1 MLCPRI
7 GATRCAPTIM
17 TQATIKEPRQQNLLG
32 RPLASVL
39 AMDWEKAIY
48 IAFILIAII
57 SRFYMVGDRVVSH
70 DESLH
75 TQYSWQ
81 FYNGDGF
88 QHTPLMHGPFL
99 FHITA
104 ASFWLFGDSDFT
116 SRIPVA
122 LFGVILVVMP
132 YFLRQW
138 LGKKG
143 ALFASFLLLISPYTV
158 YYSRYIRH
166 DIYVIVFAMVTFI
179 ATVHYLRTRQ
189 EYLLWWFAAGV
200 SMMFTIKEVSFM
212 YVAIFGSFLVLRLLA
227 RVFTATWFYDRWKE
241 TKGLF
246 ALLAL
251 AAVILIAGLSGSA
264 IFGSEEGGAEGEVA
278 VAADPLTEGA
288 GGLSAVA
295 TSIDSLTKGIQ
306 VIGLLGLGIMLF
318 VIANRLKKQLQRYP
332 EFDII
337 VLYVTLVLPTMTAF
351 IVSRFGVDARDYTMP
366 HCSLTLTDGTPLTGW
381 RYAAEWVTNGQCW
394 GAFISSPVFM
404 SGGILIA
411 LLIVSV
417 AVGLWWGGR
426 RWFVPAIIFHVLF
439 ALFYTSLFT
448 NPGGW
453 LSGMIGSLAYWLE
466 QQGVERGSQ
475 PDHYYIFVTTFYE
488 FLPIWLSFL
497 AVGLWLKM
505 RNVGKSVGFW
515 IQALFVAFIAYQ
527 FTTWLFN
534 RPNAPT
540 DSLSLTANLLIL
552 IVVLAAVA
560 AQYMIRFRDDAPD
573 WLHASARW
581 ILLAAVIALSVGIA
595 NLPFKATTVIDDAG
609 LEQLSQTSL
618 PGVLAVF
625 IVLGAAIVYFF
636 MLRPPQA
643 DAATTKVAWHTRLEI
658 EELFGFIPYVIWW
671 MVLNWVIYTWAGEKM
686 PWLSTHIVIPT
697 ALIAGWYLNKRLK
710 EISTREL
717 LSQKSLALIGTTMV
731 LLLALFFSLQTALLD
746 VEFGGAKTLTNLTG
760 LNVLIGR
767 VALIVIPAALLLRH
781 LTRDADRA
789 TISRSWLFAGFILLT
804 ALTIQFTYQANYLN
818 GDYANEFLVYAHGSP
833 ATKKQVMAQIDE
845 ISMRL
850 EGDKSMRVSFD
861 NKSSWPYY
869 WYLRDYNNQHFFGEN
884 PDASIADSP
893 VILAGSDKWDT
904 IENIV
909 RDDYVH
915 NTYHYIW
922 WPMEEY
928 RNLSWDALYG
938 VNRNATQERG
948 LGSREVRQAMWDIFM
963 HRDYAKFGEVF
974 GGTYTEGQWPLR
986 ADLRLYIRRDVLAS
1000 LWDSGLQVANY
1011 TPPVDPY
1018 AAGEV
1023 FPTAVQSFGDGSLN
1037 APRNVTV
1044 ANGRV
1049 YVADTNNHRVQVYD
1063 QAGTFAFGIGE
1074 FGAGPG
1080 QFNEPWGMTADEE
1093 HLYVADTW
1101 NGRIQK
1107 FTLDGEF
1114 VTAWGTFEIP
1124 AEGETGELKFY
1135 GPRSVTLLGN
1145 DQLAIMDTGN
1155 HRIQITTR
1163 NGDYV
1168 SQVGSN
1174 GFDLG
1179 QFSEPVGII
1188 SAENGSIYVA
1198 EAWNRRVQVLS
1209 SDLQPLYDIPI
1220 DAWEGNS
1227 LDNKPY
1233 IAADPS
1239 GQLYVTDPEGSQILI
1254 FNSAGDYVGRF
1265 GRYGTDLSSFNL
1277 PTGISIDDAGNVYVA
1292 DTNNGR
1298 ILKFAPL
1305 ELVGGSAESAP

>member
-1 MLCPRI
+1 
-7 GATRCAPTIM
+7 M
-17 TQATIKEPRQQNLLG
+17 TQVTIKEPRQQNLLD

-39 AMDWEKAIY
+39 ALDWEKAIY

-57 SRFYMVGDRVVSH
+57 SRFYMLGDRVVSH

-104 ASFWLFGDSDFT
+104 ATFWLFGDSDFT
-116 SRIPVA
+116 SRIPIA
-122 LFGVILVVMP
+122 LFGVLLVVMP

-143 ALFASFLLLISPYTV
+143 ALFASFLLLISPYIV

-166 DIYVIVFAMVTFI
+166 DTYVIVFAMVTFI
-179 ATVHYLRTRQ
+179 ATVHYMRTRQ

-200 SMMFTIKEVSFM
+200 SMMFCIKEVSFM

-227 RVFTATWFYDRWKE
+227 KMVTATWFHTRWQE

-246 ALLAL
+246 ALLAV
-251 AAVILIAGLSGSA
+251 AVVILVAGLGGSA
-264 IFGSEEGGAEGEVA
+264 IFGAEEEGVAAGEVA
-278 VAADPLTEGA
+278 VAADPLAEGTTTFEA
-288 GGLSAVA
+288 ASSMADSVITGMEVVGL
-295 TSIDSLTKGIQ
+295 I
-306 VIGLLGLGIMLF
+306 GLGIMLF
-318 VIANRLKKQLQRYP
+318 IIANRLKSDLQKYP
-332 EFDII
+332 EFDLI

-351 IVSRFGVDARDYTMP
+351 IVTRFGVDPMNYNLP
-366 HCSLTLTDGTPLTGW
+366 HCSLTLTDGTPLTGL

-394 GAFISSPVFM
+394 SAFLTSSVFM
-404 SGGILIA
+404 SGIVLIG

-417 AVGLWWGGR
+417 LVGLWWGGR
-426 RWFVPAIIFHVLF
+426 RWFVPAIVFHALF

-448 NPGGW
+448 NPAGW
-453 LSGMIGSLAYWLE
+453 LSGMVGSLGYWLE

-505 RNVGKSVGFW
+505 QNLGKSVGFW
-515 IQALFVAFIAYQ
+515 IQALFVAVIAYQ
-527 FTTWLFN
+527 FTNWLFN
-534 RPNAPT
+534 RPISPT
-540 DSLSLTANLLIL
+540 TTLSLPANLLIL
-552 IVVLAAVA
+552 VIVVAAVA
-560 AQYMIRFRDDAPD
+560 IQYAVRFRDDAPE
-573 WLHASARW
+573 WIHTSARW
-581 ILLAAVIALSVGIA
+581 VMLAAVIAISVGVA
-595 NLPFKATTVIDDAG
+595 NLPVQAETFIDENG
-609 LEQLSQTSL
+609 LEQLRETIV
-618 PGVLAVF
+618 PGVVAVF
-625 IVLGAAIVYFF
+625 VVLGLAIVYFIT
-636 MLRPPQA
+636 MRTTQR
-643 DAATTKVAWHTRLEI
+643 DAESMEAVSWRERI
-658 EELFGFIPYVIWW
+658 NVDELFGFIPYVIWW

-697 ALIAGWYLNKRLK
+697 AIVGGWYLGQRLK
-710 EISTREL
+710 GVSAREFL
-717 LSQKSLALIGTTMV
+717 GQKSLALIGTMIV
-731 LLLALFFSLQTALLD
+731 LLLAIFFSLQTALLD
-746 VEFGGAKTLTNLTG
+746 VEFGGAKTLANLTG

-767 VALIVIPAALLLRH
+767 IALILIPSAILLRY
-781 LTRDADRA
+781 LLRDATRETA
-789 TISRSWLFAGFILLT
+789 RRSWLFAGFILLA

-818 GDYANEFLVYAHGSP
+818 GDYANEYLIYAHGSP

-869 WYLRDYNNQHFFGEN
+869 WYLRDYKNQHFFGEN

-938 VNRNATQERG
+938 VNRNETQARG
-948 LGSREVRQAMWDIFM
+948 LGSRDVRQAIWDIFM
-963 HRDYAKFGEVF
+963 HRDYEKFGEVF
-974 GGTYTEGQWPLR
+974 GGTYSEGKWPLR

-1000 LWDSGLQVANY
+1000 LWDSGLQVTNY

-1023 FPTAVQSFGDGSLN
+1023 FPVAVQSFGDGTLN

-1049 YVADTNNHRVQVYD
+1049 YVADTNNHRIQVYNED
-1063 QAGTFAFGIGE
+1063 GSFAFGIGE
-1074 FGAGPG
+1074 FGSAPS
-1080 QFNEPWGMTADEE
+1080 QFNEPWGMTTDDAF
-1093 HLYVADTW
+1093 LYVADTW

-1107 FTLDGEF
+1107 FTLDGEY
-1114 VTAWGTFEIP
+1114 VTSWGTFEIP
-1124 AEGETGELKFY
+1124 AEGDIGELKFY
-1135 GPRSVTLLGN
+1135 GPRSVALVGDN
-1145 DQLAIMDTGN
+1145 ELAIMDTGN

-1163 NGDYV
+1163 DGEYV
-1168 SQVGSN
+1168 AQTGSN
-1174 GFDLG
+1174 GFELG
-1179 QFSEPVGII
+1179 QFSEPVGITSVEDGRI
-1188 SAENGSIYVA
+1188 FVA

-1209 SDLQPLYDIPI
+1209 PDLQALYDIPI

-1239 GQLYVTDPEGSQILI
+1239 GRVYVTDPEGSQILI
-1254 FNSAGDYVGRF
+1254 FNSAGEYVGRF

-1277 PTGISIDDAGNVYVA
+1277 PTGIAIDDAGNVFIA

-1298 ILKFAPL
+1298 ILKFAPI
-1305 ELVGGSAESAP
+1305 ELVGGSVEQGETAP